1 LCVSSCSIFCVFKFF
16 SFLLVQDVFVFFFSV
31 LFLFFICHML
41 FLLCVTDCFYILSIT
56 DCFYFMCITG
66 FFWIED
72 HTSNTFAKFTCTWWK
87 KIKIW
92 NVPRW
97 QPIQCKVMRILY
109 MDVWSRWASKN
120 FLYLYSSWPAV
131 SKISNKHVSPS
142 ITTCFLY
149 ESSTKKRIHEK
160 IQSYKDK
167 LGSYLYSSWPA
178 VSKISNKHVSPSITT
193 CFL

>member
-1 LCVSSCSIFCVFKFF
+1 MFLFL
-16 SFLLVQDVFVFFFSV
+16 SFLCCFCFLSVTCCFCCVLQIVFIFWVLQIVF
-31 LFLFFICHML
+31 I
-41 FLLCVTDCFYILSIT
+41 LCAL
-56 DCFYFMCITG
+56 G

-97 QPIQCKVMRILY
+97 QPIQCKVMTIPY